1 MIKHSDINKKEL
13 FLKIKNKEITLGGN
27 RRLKIYGTLQ
37 YKSGKRMKIQNR
49 MFFKTEKEAKE
60 NDFSPC
66 GHCMTDKYKL
76 WKAQQN

>member
-37 YKSGKRMKIQNR
+37 CKSGKRMKNQNR
-49 MFFKTEKEAKE
+49 VFFKSEKEAIE
-60 NDFSPC
+60 NDYRPC

-76 WKAQQN
+76 WKAKQN

>member
-37 YKSGKRMKIQNR
+37 CKSGKRMKIQNR

-60 NDFSPC
+60 NDFRPC